1 MAVIILEK
9 YKDQPAIN
17 IEPKQTKQIVTV
29 ETFFSKTNI
38 INRPITCIGPI
49 DEATK
54 IAKPLEKPLSNKIG
68 RIWLKII
75 PWLNANKVKV
85 IPINQKDNFDKD
97 PSAVNICNEVLGA
110 FILDCCFACWVL

>member
-1 MAVIILEK
+1 VVVIILEK

-17 IEPKQTKQIVTV
+17 IEPKQTRQIVIV

-54 IAKPLEKPLSNKIG
+54 IAKLLEKPLSNKIG
-68 RIWLKII
+68 RIWLKTI
-75 PWLNANKVKV
+75 P
-85 IPINQKDNFDKD
+85 
-97 PSAVNICNEVLGA
+97 
-110 FILDCCFACWVL
+110 